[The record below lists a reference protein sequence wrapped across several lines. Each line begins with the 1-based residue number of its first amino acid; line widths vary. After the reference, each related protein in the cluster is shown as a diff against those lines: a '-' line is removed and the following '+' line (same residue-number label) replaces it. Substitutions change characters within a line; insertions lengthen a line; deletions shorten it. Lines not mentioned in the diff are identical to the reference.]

1 MTMIPDTCYC
11 RIMLAVL
18 PEDSLI
24 YKHYERLL
32 RELEY
37 ENRTD

>member
-1 MTMIPDTCYC
+1 MTIIPDACYC

-18 PEDSLI
+18 PEDSPI

-32 RELEY
+32 RELEH
-37 ENRTD
+37 ENRFD